1 MDAGRKRALEEKVRG
16 GERLSREDG
25 LALYASDDLAWL
37 GGLAH
42 EVRTRRS
49 GDTASFTLGTRLS
62 LTDVCTAPCAYC
74 STAGEAG
81 GSQDQPGEADAYA
94 PHIEAA
100 VRRARESAAGLTELR
115 IEAGPHPTLP
125 WGCYP
130 RALKALKEA
139 LPQLTLTAFTA
150 TDIQGFERL
159 SGLPASDV
167 LDALVDAGLAS
178 LAPEAGGQ
186 GADDAVGWA
195 DFARIHRLAH
205 AKGLKTP
212 CTMRYGHTEEPR
224 HRVDHVLRLRAL
236 QDETGGFQV
245 FVPLRHRPDATE
257 AGDAAPSGASGVRTG
272 PVSGAEALKT
282 FAISRLLFDNVP
294 HVGVSWATYGERT
307 VLLALQ
313 HGADDIDGPVLA
325 EPEPEPE
332 PQPQSTGQHP
342 DGSGTP
348 APPTRDDLLDL
359 VRDAGLRPVARD
371 TRHEVVRAYEGADP
385 GRRDVPQPMRV

>member
-16 GERLSREDG
+16 GERLSRADG
-25 LALYASDDLAWL
+25 VALYASDDLAWL

-42 EVRTRRS
+42 LVRTRLS
-49 GDTASFTLGTRLS
+49 GDTASFALGARLD
-62 LTDVCTAPCAYC
+62 LTDVCAAPCA
-74 STAGEAG
+74 
-81 GSQDQPGEADAYA
+81 QDAWA
-94 PHIEAA
+94 PHVEAA

-115 IEAGPHPTLP
+115 IDVGPRPALP
-125 WGCYP
+125 WDFYP
-130 RALKALKEA
+130 RVLTALREA
-139 LPQLTLTAFTA
+139 LPQVALTAFTA
-150 TDIQGFERL
+150 AQVHGFAAA

-178 LAPEAGGQ
+178 LAPEPGGQ
-186 GADDAVGWA
+186 GADDTAGWE

-212 CTMRYGHTEEPR
+212 CTMRYGHTEEPQ
-224 HRVDHVLRLRAL
+224 HRVDHILRLRAL

-245 FVPLRHRPDATE
+245 FVPLRHQPDPT
-257 AGDAAPSGASGVRTG
+257 ASGDGARAGARGV

-294 HVGVSWATYGERT
+294 HVGVAWAAYGELT

-313 HGADDIDGPVLA
+313 HGADDIDGPVA
-325 EPEPEPE
+325 A
-332 PQPQSTGQHP
+332 QPAGQAQ
-342 DGSGTP
+342 DGAATP
-348 APPTRDDLLDL
+348 APPTRDDVLDL
-359 VRDAGLRPVARD
+359 VRDAGLGPVERDAR
-371 TRHEVVRAYEGADP
+371 HAVVRAYEGADP